1 MRGKDAVLR
10 KAPAYSFGGKDGTH
24 LLGELSPGPGHFTPK
39 HIGPHHPAPSFHGTA
54 GPQPR
59 NSIPGPGA
67 FAVER
72 ADKICKPTSPSVS
85 IGLRWQEPGGK
96 EVRPGPADYNS
107 SLPGSSAQA
116 GVSLKFKHEGAL
128 ASKEAAALFGSPGP
142 GAYSA
147 GSGRPGDRG
156 PAFTIGQRGLHYKQQ
171 GDSPGPGAYEHE

>member
-1 MRGKDAVLR
+1 MLFTALLVQATNPLSQAECAVFQLT
-10 KAPAYSFGGKDGTH
+10 GDTEH
-24 LLGELSPGPGHFTPK
+24 LY
-39 HIGPHHPAPSFHGTA
+39 
-54 GPQPR
+54 
-59 NSIPGPGA
+59 
-67 FAVER
+67 V
-72 ADKICKPTSPSVS
+72 
-85 IGLRWQEPGGK
+85 GGK

-156 PAFTIGQRGLHYKQQ
+156 PAFTIGQRLHYKQQ